1 MFCTMTEF
9 EQIQSKL
16 TVKSKI
22 RLVRNGVLIYGLT
35 ADELAQLKRSEEQT
49 RIQKVK
55 EFLTGVP
62 SNVLR

>member
-35 ADELAQLKRSEEQT
+35 ADELAQIKRSEEQT

-55 EFLTGVP
+55 EFL
-62 SNVLR
+62 RK

>member
-22 RLVRNGVLIYGLT
+22 RLVRNGVLIYGLS
-35 ADELAQLKRSEEQT
+35 ADELAQIKRSEEQT

-55 EFLTGVP
+55 EFL
-62 SNVLR
+62 RK

>member
-35 ADELAQLKRSEEQT
+35 ADELAQLKQDEEQI

-55 EFLTGVP
+55 EFL
-62 SNVLR
+62 RK